1 MKMRTPLRSKTHFNL
16 YQTHRGSI
24 GFGAW
29 SYLQKKDTTIAVNK
43 QFVVYVIDANDE
55 VVENYEKIFSPIQTL
70 EEADPRK
77 ETVFE
82 PCYLQLVLQ
91 RCGLCFILV
100 EPNRPSVT
108 RLFIVKICP
117 WNQK

>member
-1 MKMRTPLRSKTHFNL
+1 MKMRTPLRSKTL
-16 YQTHRGSI
+16 VAMYQTLQGSI

-55 VVENYEKIFSPIQTL
+55 VVENYEKIFSPIQTPSVAIL
-70 EEADPRK
+70 EKDNAL
-77 ETVFE
+77 

-91 RCGLCFILV
+91 RLWTMLILV

-108 RLFIVKICP
+108 RLFIVKRCP